1 MKGRVAD
8 ADGTGKSLGLTS
20 TTSGTLAYTVAE
32 VFRIAVSVAAV
43 EGCIACCEM
52 AGEVLLTVVRSGP
65 RRDPGK

>member
-8 ADGTGKSLGLTS
+8 AAGTGKSLGLTS

-43 EGCIACCEM
+43 QGCIACCEM
-52 AGEVLLTVVRSGP
+52 DDVLLTVVRSGV
-65 RRDPGK
+65 RRDPGD